1 MVCQPA
7 HTGRIAFQEMSK
19 AVLKKSIP
27 IRQVGYF
34 TFVTNLTGI
43 SGNQLGG
50 FDDLLALMFI
60 ERLNS

>member
-27 IRQVGYF
+27 IRQVGHF
-34 TFVTNLTGI
+34 TFVTDLTGI
-43 SGNQLGG
+43 SGNQLG
-50 FDDLLALMFI
+50 ASTI
-60 ERLNS
+60 S